1 MELHVYDTIMDST
14 NCSTLTSASHS
25 HLGEALKS
33 MAFLALRLSSYDRDE
48 RGRPV
53 PAPRP
58 SRYGVTDKH
67 LTVPTSQQA
76 RSCSVPPNTRHMW
89 LHVGRELNVDDG
101 LSVRSEST
109 HSLVSLC
116 IIIRNYKFICYVLES
131 ALNNKL
137 LSYIKFLVKVTLCF
151 QCDTFYLIFFVVA
164 DVFFLDR
171 IPSLPL
177 LFYMPVVGGYSIHD
191 SQ

>member
-1 MELHVYDTIMDST
+1 MYDTIMDS
-14 NCSTLTSASHS
+14 NNYSTLTSTSHS

-109 HSLVSLC
+109 HSLVSLY
-116 IIIRNYKFICYVLES
+116 IIIRNYKYICYVLKFAFNFEF
-131 ALNNKL
+131 
-137 LSYIKFLVKVTLCF
+137 LSYIKFL
-151 QCDTFYLIFFVVA
+151 
-164 DVFFLDR
+164 
-171 IPSLPL
+171 
-177 LFYMPVVGGYSIHD
+177 
-191 SQ
+191 